1 MLGTYSYNEII
12 RKTIIAFGTLF
23 NEVYIKHEEQDGTD
37 YSFIKVPIAYGPI
50 QKFLA
55 RVEQKPDLKKRV
67 AMTLP
72 RMSFE
77 MTSLKYDSSRK
88 VSSMQTFKAIKTTD
102 RTEQVKV
109 FMPVPYNIGFQL
121 SIMTKL
127 NDDMLQIVE
136 QILPAFQPSFTLTI
150 NLISSIF
157 LYYPIY
163 FCQYTFGVR
172 VLMKYHEILL
182 SGFLVIHLT
191 MYFHLKYQTMMFR

>member
-23 NEVYIKHEEQDGTD
+23 NEIYIKHEEQNGND
-37 YSFIKVPIAYGPI
+37 YSFLKVPIAYGPV

-55 RVEQKPDLKKRV
+55 RVEQKPDLRKRV

-77 MTSLKYDSSRK
+77 MISLKYDNSRK
-88 VSSMQTFKAIKTTD
+88 VSTMQTFKAVKTND
-102 RTEQVKV
+102 KTEQLKV

-136 QILPAFQPSFTLTI
+136 QILPIFQPTFTLSI
-150 NLISSIF
+150 NLVSIILNKSLF
-157 LYYPIY
+157 L
-163 FCQYTFGVR
+163 G
-172 VLMKYHEILL
+172 
-182 SGFLVIHLT
+182 
-191 MYFHLKYQTMMFR
+191 